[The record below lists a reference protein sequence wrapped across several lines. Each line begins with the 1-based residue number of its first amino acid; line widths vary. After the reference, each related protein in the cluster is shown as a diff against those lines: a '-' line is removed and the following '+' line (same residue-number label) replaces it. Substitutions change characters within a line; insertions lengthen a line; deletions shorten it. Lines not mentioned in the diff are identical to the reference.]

1 MATPS
6 PKNLESVRLLADKYT
21 DELTAQFRTL
31 NLFVGHAGEVG
42 RAHEVFLRGV
52 IQRFLP
58 GKLRCGSGFVASA
71 DHVTRQQDI
80 IVFDAHVLPLLLE
93 VGDCL
98 VVDAEAVAA
107 TIEVKTRIDSVKSF
121 AEAFSKLV
129 DLKLPN
135 APHPFVGLHAWEGLS
150 LELALDCYW
159 EFIRKGLSPSLGR
172 LPDAVYV
179 RGRYLIV
186 PNWDG
191 RLETPP
197 LLVFDTTAPAWSEGA
212 ALLSFIERM
221 WIGGL
226 QNHPRWPWWKAR
238 GGTLCPPVFA
248 GCRGHRISRS
258 ASTPSSPHWQR
269 RRTRNDAS
277 SISGNRLLR

>member
-1 MATPS
+1 MEKSP
-6 PKNLESVRLLADKYT
+6 PKNLESVRRLADKYA
-21 DELTAQFRTL
+21 DELSAQFRTL
-31 NLFVGHAGEVG
+31 NLFIGHAGEVG

-107 TIEVKTRIDSVKSF
+107 TIEVKTRVDSVKSF
-121 AEAFSKLV
+121 TEAFSKLI

-135 APHPFVGLHAWEGLS
+135 APHPFVGLYAWEGIALD
-150 LELALDCYW
+150 LALDCYW
-159 EFIRKGLSPSLGR
+159 EFLRRDLSPNLSR

-179 RGRYLIV
+179 RGGYLIA

-191 RLETPP
+191 ALHTPP
-197 LLVFDTTAPAWSEGA
+197 LLVLDASAPGWSEGT

-226 QNHPRWPWWKAR
+226 QSHARWPWWMSAWSDTTDAR
-238 GGTLCPPVFA
+238 FRPVPWPEDLKERVDA
-248 GCRGHRISRS
+248 ELTARS
-258 ASTPSSPHWQR
+258 AEK
-269 RRTRNDAS
+269 DA
-277 SISGNRLLR
+277 